1 MEASR
6 TPTSTIRFGDFELL
20 PDSGELK
27 KAGSRVRLSG
37 QAFETL
43 VLLIEARGKIVSRE
57 ELQKA
62 LWATSS
68 FGDFEHGLN
77 AAINRLRGAL
87 GDSAIDSR
95 FVETV
100 PRRGYRFIHPLIE
113 ETTAEEIRTPPPAE
127 SILYDPPLH
136 LAPERKAP
144 RLLWIAAVS
153 ALFIIGAAMWIY
165 LARRPSSNFADL
177 KETPLTTLPGSEISP
192 TFSPD
197 GSQIAFGWDGENNGA
212 GFDLYVQ
219 TVGSENPHRLTHNPT
234 HPWFTAA
241 WSPDG
246 RFIAIRSEQR
256 GSGMIELVPATGG
269 PPRPLLTV
277 HGGIDGG
284 LLTWSPD
291 SKTIVFA
298 EDSMRPHVEVVRT
311 GLYFLPL
318 DTLQPRFVETNCS
331 APVLPKFNPK
341 QNSIAFGCIDRMD
354 RTSINVLEIGSGR
367 VDELLTVKGSMKEQ
381 GLDWSTD
388 GHFLF
393 YSYTDFT
400 DPDGGRFIWEM
411 EAAHPEHRRRLPLAH
426 DAGDLA
432 VSSTGSLAYVQS
444 SLSANIWKLNLTG
457 EPLAQML
464 IASTRIQNNPA
475 VSPDGS
481 KIAFESDRTGSHEV
495 WISDSD
501 GHNIQQITHFDALT
515 GTPSWSP
522 DSKLL
527 AFDSRVEGEANLY
540 VYNTA
545 GGDLRKIS
553 ASTRAN
559 SLPSWSKDGRFLF
572 YASGNDGGT
581 PSVWRVPVEGG
592 TATKITADGDLPVI
606 SPDGTHL
613 FFRRLGPSSVHIM
626 SARLD
631 GSDLQTIDVLPVA
644 DSSVAWW
651 PSGDG
656 LYIISAPAAS
666 SQIEYLDIATGKRRL
681 VYTLPKHALD
691 WIGGLA
697 VSSDG
702 KWLLFTQVDEQKAD
716 LYLLTGLNSAARRS
730 PSL

>member
-27 KAGSRVRLSG
+27 KAGTRVRLSG
-37 QAFETL
+37 QAFDTL
-43 VLLIEARGKIVSRE
+43 VLLVEARGKIVSRE
-57 ELQKA
+57 ELQNA
-62 LWATSS
+62 LWANSS

-87 GDSAIDSR
+87 GDSATDSR
-95 FVETV
+95 YVETV
-100 PRRGYRFIHPLIE
+100 PRRGYRFIHPLLE
-113 ETTAEEIRTPPPAE
+113 EPSAEEIPAPPSVE
-127 SILYDPPLH
+127 SVLYDPPLH
-136 LAPERKAP
+136 LAPEPKAP
-144 RLLWIAAVS
+144 RFIWIAAVS
-153 ALFIIGAAMWIY
+153 ALLIIGAAVWMY
-165 LARRPSSNFADL
+165 LARHPSGELADL
-177 KETPLTTLPGSEISP
+177 KEIPLTTLPGSEISP

-197 GSQIAFGWDGENNGA
+197 ASQIAFGWDGENNGA

-234 HPWFTAA
+234 HFWYTAA

-246 RFIAIRSEQR
+246 RFIAIRSEQQ
-256 GSGMIELVPATGG
+256 GSAMIELVPATGG
-269 PPRPLLTV
+269 PPRPLATV
-277 HGGIDGG
+277 HGGLFGG

-291 SKTIVFA
+291 SKTIVYA
-298 EDSMRPHVEVVRT
+298 EDSMKPHGEVVRA

-318 DTLQPRFVETNCS
+318 DTLQSRFVETNCS
-331 APVLPKFNPK
+331 APILPKFNPK
-341 QNSIAFGCIDRMD
+341 QNSIAFACIDRMAS
-354 RTSINVLEIGSGR
+354 TSIDILEIGSGR
-367 VDELLTVKGSMKEQ
+367 VDELLTVKGSMKEK
-381 GLDWSTD
+381 GLDWSAD
-388 GHFLF
+388 GRFLF
-393 YSYTDFT
+393 YSYT

-411 EAAHPEHRRRLPLAH
+411 EAAHPEHRWRLPLAH

-432 VSSTGSLAYVQS
+432 VSSSGDSLAYVQS
-444 SLSANIWKLNLTG
+444 SFSANIWKLNLTG
-457 EPLAQML
+457 EPVEQML
-464 IASTRIQNNPA
+464 IGSTRSQNNPA
-475 VSPDGS
+475 ISPDGS
-481 KIAFESDRTGSHEV
+481 KIAFESDRSGSHEV

-501 GHNIQQITHFDALT
+501 GHNVQQISHFNALT

-545 GGDLRKIS
+545 GGDLHKIT
-553 ASTRAN
+553 ASTRTN
-559 SLPSWSKDGRFLF
+559 SLPSWSKDGRLLF
-572 YASGNDGGT
+572 YASGEDSDT
-581 PSVWRVPVEGG
+581 TSIWRVPVEGG
-592 TATKITADGDLPVI
+592 TATKVVADGDLPVM

-613 FFRRLGPSSVHIM
+613 FFRRLGSASESIM
-626 SARLD
+626 RMRLD
-631 GSDLQTIDVLPVA
+631 GSDIQTIAVLPVA

-651 PSGDG
+651 PSGNG
-656 LYIISAPAAS
+656 LYFISAPAAT

-691 WIGGLA
+691 WVGGLA

-716 LYLLTGLNSAARRS
+716 LYLLTGLNSAARRA
-730 PSL
+730 PGL

>member
-1 MEASR
+1 MEASS

-27 KAGSRVRLSG
+27 KAGARVRLSG

-43 VLLIEARGKIVSRE
+43 VLLVEARGKIVSRE

-62 LWATSS
+62 LWANSS

-87 GDSAIDSR
+87 GDSATDSR
-95 FVETV
+95 FVETL
-100 PRRGYRFIHPLIE
+100 PRRGYRFIHPLVE
-113 ETTAEEIRTPPPAE
+113 EMPAEEIRTPPLAE
-127 SILYDPPLH
+127 STLYDPPLH
-136 LAPERKAP
+136 LAPERKDP
-144 RLLWIAAVS
+144 RLRWIAAAS
-153 ALFIIGAAMWIY
+153 ALLLIVAAIWIY
-165 LARRPSSNFADL
+165 LARRPSNDFADL

-212 GFDLYVQ
+212 GYDLYVQ
-219 TVGSENPHRLTHNPT
+219 TVGSENPHRLTHNPV
-234 HPWFTAA
+234 HPWLTAA

-246 RFIAIRSEQR
+246 RFIAIRAEEQ

-269 PPRPLLTV
+269 PPRPLLAV
-277 HGGIDGG
+277 HGGVDGG

-291 SKTIVFA
+291 SKILVFA
-298 EDSMRPHVEVVRT
+298 EGSMRPRIEPVRT

-318 DTLQPRFVETNCS
+318 DTLRPRFVETNCS

-354 RTSINVLEIGSGR
+354 RTSIDVLEIGSGR
-367 VDELLTVKGSMKEQ
+367 VNELLTMKGSMKEK
-381 GLDWSTD
+381 GLDWSAD
-388 GHFLF
+388 GRFLF
-393 YSYTDFT
+393 YSYT

-411 EAAHPEHRRRLPLAH
+411 EAAHPERRWRLPLAH

-432 VSSTGSLAYVQS
+432 VSSNGDSLAYVQS

-457 EPLAQML
+457 EPVAQML
-464 IASTRIQNNPA
+464 IASTRSQNNPA
-475 VSPDGS
+475 ISPNGS
-481 KIAFESDRTGSHEV
+481 KIAFESDRSGSHEV

-501 GHNIQQITHFDALT
+501 GHNVQQITHFDALT

-527 AFDSRVEGEANLY
+527 AFDSRVEGEANVY
-540 VYNTA
+540 IYNTT

-553 ASTRAN
+553 TSTRAN

-572 YASGNDGGT
+572 YASGEDGDT
-581 PSVWRVPVEGG
+581 PSVWRVPVDGG
-592 TATKITADGDLPVI
+592 TATRIAADGDLPVI

-613 FFRRLGPSSVHIM
+613 FFRRLGSASASIM
-626 SARLD
+626 RVRLD

-651 PSGDG
+651 PSANG
-656 LYIISAPAAS
+656 LYIISAPGAS

-730 PSL
+730 PGM

>member
-1 MEASR
+1 MEASS

-27 KAGSRVRLSG
+27 KAGARVRLSG

-43 VLLIEARGKIVSRE
+43 VLLVEARGKIVSRE

-62 LWATSS
+62 LWANSS

-87 GDSAIDSR
+87 GDSATDSR

-100 PRRGYRFIHPLIE
+100 PRRGYRFIHPLVE
-113 ETTAEEIRTPPPAE
+113 EMPAEEIRTPPLAE
-127 SILYDPPLH
+127 STLYDPPLH
-136 LAPERKAP
+136 LAPERKDP
-144 RLLWIAAVS
+144 RLRWIAAAS
-153 ALFIIGAAMWIY
+153 ALLLIVAAIWIY
-165 LARRPSSNFADL
+165 LARRPSNDFADL

-212 GFDLYVQ
+212 GYDLYVQ
-219 TVGSENPHRLTHNPT
+219 TVGSENPHRLTHNPV
-234 HPWFTAA
+234 HPWLTAA

-246 RFIAIRSEQR
+246 RFIAIRAEEQ

-269 PPRPLLTV
+269 PPRPLLAV
-277 HGGIDGG
+277 HGGVDGG

-291 SKTIVFA
+291 SKILVFA
-298 EDSMRPHVEVVRT
+298 EGSMRPRIEPVRT
-311 GLYFLPL
+311 GLYLLPL

-354 RTSINVLEIGSGR
+354 RTSIDVLEIGSGR
-367 VDELLTVKGSMKEQ
+367 VNELLTMKGSMKEK
-381 GLDWSTD
+381 GLDWSAD
-388 GHFLF
+388 GRFLF
-393 YSYTDFT
+393 YSYT

-411 EAAHPEHRRRLPLAH
+411 EAAHPERRWRLPLAH

-432 VSSTGSLAYVQS
+432 VSSNGDSLAYVQS

-457 EPLAQML
+457 EPVAQML
-464 IASTRIQNNPA
+464 IASTRSQNNPA
-475 VSPDGS
+475 ISPNGS
-481 KIAFESDRTGSHEV
+481 KIAFESDRSGSHEV

-501 GHNIQQITHFDALT
+501 GHNVQQITHFDALT

-527 AFDSRVEGEANLY
+527 AFDSRVEGEANVY
-540 VYNTA
+540 IYNTT

-553 ASTRAN
+553 TSTRAN

-572 YASGNDGGT
+572 YASGEDGDT
-581 PSVWRVPVEGG
+581 PSVWRVPVDGG
-592 TATKITADGDLPVI
+592 TATRIAADGDLPVI

-613 FFRRLGPSSVHIM
+613 FFRRLGSASASIM
-626 SARLD
+626 RVRLD

-651 PSGDG
+651 PSANG
-656 LYIISAPAAS
+656 LYIISAPGAS

-730 PSL
+730 PGM